1 MFEMEITDVSYN
13 VVMRIRDNIHKV
25 SSIKHIIYKVINK

>member
-1 MFEMEITDVSYN
+1 MLAMEITDVSDN

-25 SSIKHIIYKVINK
+25 PSIKHVIYKVINK